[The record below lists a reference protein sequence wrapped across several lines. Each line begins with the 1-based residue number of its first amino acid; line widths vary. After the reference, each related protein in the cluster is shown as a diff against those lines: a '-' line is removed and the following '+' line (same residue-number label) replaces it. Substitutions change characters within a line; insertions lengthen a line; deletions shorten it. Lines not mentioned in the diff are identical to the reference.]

1 LTQDTDNGTF
11 TLGCF
16 QIDIS
21 KVKISDMK
29 AMRKLLP
36 RSEYKLLKNRK
47 CARMSRSRR
56 KEQTG
61 NLIKMNK
68 KLKEENARL
77 RRQLGLPDIVEEEE
91 NEKSMTLDMSHS
103 SDNND
108 SNGASPANSRHD
120 GLEKQLNR

>member
-1 LTQDTDNGTF
+1 
-11 TLGCF
+11 
-16 QIDIS
+16 
-21 KVKISDMK
+21 
-29 AMRKLLP
+29 
-36 RSEYKLLKNRK
+36 
-47 CARMSRSRR
+47 MSRSRR